1 MTAALLAGLVAGY
14 GVAIPLG
21 AIGALLMSLGARTPW
36 RIASA
41 AALGPAVADG
51 IYALV
56 AVLGGASLARWIEPI
71 STPLRWIAVA
81 VLLFMAFR
89 TTASAIKHYRDPTKA
104 REVPELTSPGRA
116 FAALLGL
123 TLLNPA
129 TILYFGALVLGWQSS
144 GSYDGG
150 EGAVW
155 VAAVVVASASWQLLL
170 AGGGA
175 VVGRV
180 LRSPKGKLGTAIGS
194 SVMIGGLA
202 IYVLLS

>member
-1 MTAALLAGLVAGY
+1 MTAALVAGLIAGY

-21 AIGALLMSLGARTPW
+21 AIGALLMSLGARTSW
-36 RIASA
+36 KIAAA
-41 AALGPAVADG
+41 AALGVAAADG

-56 AVLGGASLARWIEPI
+56 AVLGGASLAKWIEPI

-81 VLLFMAFR
+81 VLLVMAAR

-104 REVPELTSPGRA
+104 SELPGLTSPSRA
-116 FAALLGL
+116 FAALLGF

-129 TILYFGALVLGWQSS
+129 TILYFGALVLGWRSS
-144 GSYDGG
+144 GSYTGG
-150 EGAVW
+150 ESAVW
-155 VAAVVVASASWQLLL
+155 IAAVVVASASWQLLL

-175 VVGRV
+175 MVGRV
-180 LRSPKGKLGTAIGS
+180 LRSPKGKLGTALVS
-194 SVMIGGLA
+194 SLMIAGLA